1 MGNKT
6 SETMSKSFIY
16 NIKSKGPKMLP
27 CGTPHVGDFI

>member
-6 SETMSKSFIY
+6 SETLSKSCIY
-16 NIKSKGPKMLP
+16 NIKSKGPIILP